1 MEFKIKQIL
10 LDLIYKVDNG
20 ANILLGNSA
29 LADDY
34 TNKIVEAVEN
44 LKK

>member
-1 MEFKIKQIL
+1 MESKIRQIL
-10 LDLIYKVDNG
+10 LDSIYKVDNG

-34 TNKIVEAVEN
+34 TNRIVEAVKN